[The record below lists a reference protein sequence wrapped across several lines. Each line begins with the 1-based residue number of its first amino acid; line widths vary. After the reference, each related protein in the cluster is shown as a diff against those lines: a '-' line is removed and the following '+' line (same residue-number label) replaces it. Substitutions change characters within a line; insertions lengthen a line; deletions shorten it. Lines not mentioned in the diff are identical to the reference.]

1 MSLTITTLAAPVC
14 SGNLCPTL
22 RGRVRT
28 GAAAVEL
35 AILLPFLGLMF
46 AAAVDFARIYFA
58 TQTLENCAYSGALY
72 ASGTAWTSSSSG
84 GVVPAAKNA
93 ACADGT
99 TLSPALQPESVT
111 VSLDSSTATVTVDYD
126 FPLLT
131 PVLNPS
137 LSVHLKRTVTL
148 NLAPVPGS

>member
-1 MSLTITTLAAPVC
+1 
-14 SGNLCPTL
+14 
-22 RGRVRT
+22 
-28 GAAAVEL
+28 VEL

-46 AAAVDFARIYFA
+46 GAAVDYARIYYA
-58 TQTLENCAYSGALY
+58 TQTLETCAYSGALY
-72 ASGTAWTSSSSG
+72 ASGTAWTPNSSG

-99 TLSPALQPESVT
+99 SLSPVLQPENVT
-111 VSLDSSTATVTVDYD
+111 VTLSSASATVTVDYD

-137 LSVHLKRTVTL
+137 LSVHLRRTVTL
-148 NLAPVPGS
+148 NLAPVPGN